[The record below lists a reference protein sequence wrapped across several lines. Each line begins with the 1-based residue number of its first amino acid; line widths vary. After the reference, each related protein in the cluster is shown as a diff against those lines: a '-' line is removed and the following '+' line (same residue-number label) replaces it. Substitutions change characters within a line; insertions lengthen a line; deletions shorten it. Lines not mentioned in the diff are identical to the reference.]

1 MFRSHLST
9 FVALLVLLPLTLFLN
24 WKLALVLI
32 VLTAVSTAVT
42 AFVTHRTHAAQSE
55 VQSQHTKLAEQAGD
69 AIGNVVLVQSFVR
82 QMAELKQLR
91 QVIDQVLKAQFP
103 VLNWWAAVSVLNGAA
118 STITIITIFALG
130 AWLNLKGEA
139 SVGEIVTFM
148 GFATHLIGR
157 LGQVVGFTNSL
168 FMQAPALAMFFEVLD
183 TRAAVQDLPGA
194 VPLERVEGRVAFEN
208 IVFSYESGRK
218 ALDGIDFTVE
228 PGRTVALV
236 GETGAGKSTVMGLLL
251 RQYDPQQGRVL
262 IDGTDLRR
270 VTLDSLRANIGVVFQ
285 ESLLF
290 FRTIE
295 ENLKVGRPEATE
307 EEMIEAARLA
317 QAHDFIL
324 RQPRGYQTLI
334 GERGSNLSG
343 GERQRLA
350 IARVILKNP
359 PILILDEAT
368 SALDSA
374 TEARVQQAFQ
384 ALMQGRTTLVIAH
397 RLATIRNA
405 DQILVFGQ
413 GRILERGS
421 YAELARGDG
430 PFARLVAAQSDALG
444 ERG

>member
-1 MFRSHLST
+1 M
-9 FVALLVLLPLTLFLN
+9 
-24 WKLALVLI
+24 
-32 VLTAVSTAVT
+32 
-42 AFVTHRTHAAQSE
+42 
-55 VQSQHTKLAEQAGD
+55 QSQHTKLAEQAGD
-69 AIGNVVLVQSFVR
+69 AIGNVLLVQSFVR
-82 QMAELKQLR
+82 QAAELKQLR
-91 QVIDQVLKAQFP
+91 QVIEQVLAAQFP
-103 VLNWWAAVSVLNGAA
+103 VLNWWAVVSVLSGAA

-139 SVGEIVTFM
+139 SVGSIVTFM

-168 FMQAPALAMFFEVLD
+168 FMQAPSLAMFFDVLD
-183 TRAAVQDLPGA
+183 ARSAVQDLPGA
-194 VPLERVEGRVAFEN
+194 KPLAPVQGWIHFDQ
-208 IVFSYESGRK
+208 ITFSYESGRK
-218 ALDGIDFTVE
+218 ALDNISFTVE
-228 PGRTVALV
+228 PGQTVALV

-251 RQYDPQQGRVL
+251 RQHDPQQGQVL
-262 IDGTDLRR
+262 IDGADIRK

-295 ENLKVGRPEATE
+295 ENLKVGRPDATG
-307 EEMIEAARLA
+307 EEMIEAARQA
-317 QAHDFIL
+317 QAHEFIL
-324 RQPRGYQTLI
+324 RQPHGYQTII

-350 IARVILKNP
+350 IARVLLKNP

-374 TEARVQQAFQ
+374 TEAKVQQAFQ

-405 DQILVFGQ
+405 DQILVFKQ
-413 GRILERGS
+413 GHIVEQGTFTGL
-421 YAELARGDG
+421 AEGEGL
-430 PFARLVAAQSDALG
+430 FAQLVAAQSGGLLTPATP
-444 ERG
+444 E

>member
-1 MFRSHLST
+1 M
-9 FVALLVLLPLTLFLN
+9 
-24 WKLALVLI
+24 
-32 VLTAVSTAVT
+32 
-42 AFVTHRTHAAQSE
+42 
-55 VQSQHTKLAEQAGD
+55 
-69 AIGNVVLVQSFVR
+69 
-82 QMAELKQLR
+82 
-91 QVIDQVLKAQFP
+91 
-103 VLNWWAAVSVLNGAA
+103 
-118 STITIITIFALG
+118 
-130 AWLNLKGEA
+130 
-139 SVGEIVTFM
+139 
-148 GFATHLIGR
+148 
-157 LGQVVGFTNSL
+157 
-168 FMQAPALAMFFEVLD
+168 
-183 TRAAVQDLPGA
+183 
-194 VPLERVEGRVAFEN
+194 
-208 IVFSYESGRK
+208 
-218 ALDGIDFTVE
+218 
-228 PGRTVALV
+228 ALV

-262 IDGTDLRR
+262 IDGIDIRT

-324 RQPRGYQTLI
+324 RQPRGYQTVI
-334 GERGSNLSG
+334 GERGANLSG

-405 DQILVFGQ
+405 DQILVVGQ
-413 GRILERGS
+413 GRILERGR

-430 PFARLVAAQSDALG
+430 PFARLVTAQSDAFG